1 MEQPTSPQEYTET
14 VELSDYFRVLWAR
27 KWLVV
32 AIVALTVGVV
42 AALTFT
48 TTPQYRATATLVREK
63 TTLETALFGSR
74 LFEYRDIQRE
84 LRTSAGLA
92 TTPEV
97 AALVKTEL
105 GSERSAEE
113 LSGMANATPGSQTD
127 IIDITASSS
136 DPAEAADVANSFARN
151 FIAVQQRSDRE
162 AIALAEQVIRSQLNR
177 MTTAELTSDRGR
189 LLTGRLEELTIMAEL
204 QTGGFKI
211 TQPAMV
217 PRAPF
222 TPQPVR
228 NLILALAVG
237 LVLGV
242 GLAFLVEYLDRR
254 IKDETGLEREFGLPV
269 LSTVPLVG
277 GKWDPRKR
285 DSETVMR
292 YIGFSDPRSP
302 LLEPFRTLR
311 SSLQYFGVDEQLRVL
326 LVTSGLPR
334 EGKSVVVAN
343 LGISLALSGRRVI
356 AAETDL
362 RKPMLHNYF
371 GLTNEVG
378 VSSVVAGTH
387 SLAEALQL
395 VPVDDYAPPAGRRT
409 QPGDDGLLLQKNLYC
424 LTSGPLPP
432 NPAELLSSGKML
444 ELVERML
451 EAADYVILDTPPVL
465 LVADALTLAKHVD
478 GVLVSARMGAT
489 TKDEARE
496 VRSLLD
502 RAGARPIGI
511 VAQGSKRSGAYYRY
525 GYRRYGGG
533 YSGAYEGY
541 GYGP

>member
-1 MEQPTSPQEYTET
+1 MEQQTFANEVVET

-27 KWLVV
+27 KWLVLVVV
-32 AIVALTVGVV
+32 AVTVGAV
-42 AALTFT
+42 AAFTFT
-48 TTPQYRATATLVREK
+48 AIPQYRATATLVREK

-97 AALVKTEL
+97 AAQVKTEL
-105 GSERSAEE
+105 GSSRSTEE
-113 LSGMANATPGSQTD
+113 LSNMVSATPGSQTD
-127 IIDITASSS
+127 IIDVAASSS
-136 DPAEAADVANSFARN
+136 DPAEAADVANAFARN
-151 FIAVQQRSDRE
+151 FIAVQQNSDRE
-162 AIALAEQVIRSQLNR
+162 AIALAEQVIQSQLNR
-177 MTTAELTSDRGR
+177 MTAAELASDRGR
-189 LLTGRLEELTIMAEL
+189 LLSSRLEELTIMAEL

-211 TQPAMV
+211 TQPAV
-217 PRAPF
+217 APRAPF

-228 NLILALAVG
+228 NLVLALAVG

-269 LSTVPLVG
+269 LATIPMVG
-277 GKWDPRKR
+277 GKWDPRR
-285 DSETVMR
+285 RQPGQATR

-311 SSLQYFGVDEQLRVL
+311 SSLQYFGVDEQLQTI

-334 EGKSVVVAN
+334 EGKSVTAAN
-343 LGISLALSGRRVI
+343 LGISLALSGKRVI
-356 AAETDL
+356 VAESDL
-362 RKPMLHNYF
+362 RRPMLHEYF

-378 VSSVVAGTH
+378 LSNVVAGNY
-387 SLAEALQL
+387 SLAEAMQL
-395 VPVDDYAPPAGRRT
+395 VPVDDYTPPSGRRT
-409 QPGDDGLLLQKNLYC
+409 QPAENGLLLQKNLYC

-432 NPAELLSSGKML
+432 NPAELLASGKML
-444 ELVERML
+444 ELVEKML
-451 EAADYVILDTPPVL
+451 AAADFVILDTPPVL
-465 LVADALTLAKHVD
+465 LVADALILAKYVD

-496 VRSLLD
+496 VRSVLE
-502 RAGARPIGI
+502 RAGARPIGV
-511 VAQGSKRSGAYYRY
+511 VAQGAKRSGSYYRY
-525 GYRRYGGG
+525 GYRKYGRYG
-533 YSGAYEGY
+533 AEYEGY